1 MLSEHVCLDSI
12 CPVIGEGVTISGI
25 SFDNPGLVAGAGCS
39 HCSQGGASKVQYN
52 SVSMSPAA
60 ATWCLV
66 PAWSQSVAGR
76 DQAGAHTLQSCSEV
90 ACSHAG
96 RGEVSPHS
104 VHFNSDFW
112 IQEII

>member
-12 CPVIGEGVTISGI
+12 CPMIGEGVTISGI

-60 ATWCLV
+60 ATWCRV

-76 DQAGAHTLQSCSEV
+76 DQAGAHTLQSCSEGGMQS
-90 ACSHAG
+90 CSEGSGSEPA
-96 RGEVSPHS
+96 
-104 VHFNSDFW
+104 FCTL
-112 IQEII
+112 QQ

>member
-25 SFDNPGLVAGAGCS
+25 SLDNPGLVAGAGCS
-39 HCSQGGASKVQYN
+39 HCSQGGCKSN

-60 ATWCLV
+60 ATWCRV

-76 DQAGAHTLQSCSEV
+76 DQAGAHTLQSCSEGSMQS
-90 ACSHAG
+90 CSEG
-96 RGEVSPHS
+96 GMQSCSEGSGEPA
-104 VHFNSDFW
+104 FCTL
-112 IQEII
+112 QQ